1 MTDDEPEQTPDDPKS
16 HVANKRP
23 DRFGFVFR
31 KGVRRGSSRPLKM
44 DKLIEG
50 RWVLLALLR
59 VPVTAE
65 DERYPKRLADA
76 FGGLVRLRAGE
87 HVIEEWDDGRPAEQM
102 RCA

>member
-1 MTDDEPEQTPDDPKS
+1 MTDNDPEIQS
-16 HVANKRP
+16 QVQNKKP

-31 KGVRRGSSRPLKM
+31 KGGRRPSSRPLKM

-87 HVIEEWDDGRPAEQM
+87 HTLETWQDGDKLCGQI